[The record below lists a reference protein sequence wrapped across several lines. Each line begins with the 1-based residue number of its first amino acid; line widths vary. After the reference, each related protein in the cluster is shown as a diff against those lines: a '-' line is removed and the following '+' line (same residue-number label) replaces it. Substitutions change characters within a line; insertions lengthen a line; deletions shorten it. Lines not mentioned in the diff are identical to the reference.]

1 MRLLSNNPAK
11 RAGLEGYGLEIV
23 GRVPL
28 PAHPTPEN
36 LRYLRTKRD
45 RMGHDLP
52 GLAAFEDEATEASAD
67 SLAPAADGTPS
78 PSSPGTAPQPPLA
91 GVDEV
96 HPTESA

>member
-28 PAHPTPEN
+28 PAHPTKEN
-36 LRYLRTKRD
+36 LRYLKTKRD

-52 GLAAFEDEATEASAD
+52 GLAAFEDEPTDGSTDDVLEA
-67 SLAPAADGTPS
+67 P
-78 PSSPGTAPQPPLA
+78 
-91 GVDEV
+91 
-96 HPTESA
+96 